1 MPKSKDEVAEILAW
15 IAKKRQE
22 REHQAR
28 RLDALVKQRQIEAG
42 NGATIL
48 HFYGETTQAVALVQ
62 IYDDGVTRI
71 TRYTDIGPMSHTE
84 LKDPSRLAEE
94 LHESGF
100 DLNEDPNAGALLE
113 EWSKRPRWAEGLK
126 QMELMAIH
134 NALSYHGLYKIASVV
149 LRTRSTKM
157 GYYYCRQFG
166 VTVWE

>member
-1 MPKSKDEVAEILAW
+1 MSRNPDELAELRAW

-22 REHQAR
+22 RERQTR
-28 RLDALVKQRQIEAG
+28 RLNALVKQRRIEAG
-42 NGATIL
+42 NAVTVL
-48 HFYGETTQAVALVQ
+48 HFYGETTQAIALVQ
-62 IYDDGVTRI
+62 IHDDGTTRI

-100 DLNEDPNAGALLE
+100 DLNEDPNAGVLLE
-113 EWSKRPRWAEGLK
+113 EWTRRPRWAEGLK
-126 QMELMAIH
+126 SMEIMAIV
-134 NALSYHGLYKIASVV
+134 NSLSYHGLYKIASVIQ
-149 LRTRSTKM
+149 RTRSTKM